1 MSKTYK
7 IQRAYQAHK
16 TEFDDYSMGTNN
28 HQAID
33 EAFRDTG
40 RRFGDQR
47 KMRAKL
53 KVSNR
58 RIERKKNNRE
68 SEKIIRESGSE

>member
-7 IQRAYQAHK
+7 TQKAYLAHH

-28 HQAID
+28 YQAMD
-33 EAFRDTG
+33 EAFRDVG
-40 RRFGDQR
+40 QRYGDQR

-53 KVSNR
+53 KVSKR
-58 RIERKKNNRE
+58 RIERKKNNRQA
-68 SEKIIRESGSE
+68 EKLIRESESE

>member
-7 IQRAYQAHK
+7 IQRAYKAYK
-16 TEFDDYSMGTNN
+16 KDFGELSTDTYGET
-28 HQAID
+28 
-33 EAFRDTG
+33 FRDVG
-40 RRFGDQR
+40 QRYGDQR

-68 SEKIIRESGSE
+68 SEKIIRELGSE